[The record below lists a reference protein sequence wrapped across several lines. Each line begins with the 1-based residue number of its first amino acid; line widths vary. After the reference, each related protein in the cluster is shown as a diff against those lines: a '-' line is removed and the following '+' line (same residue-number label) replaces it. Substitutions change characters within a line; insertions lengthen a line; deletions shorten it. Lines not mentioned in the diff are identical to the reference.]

1 MNDNET
7 GTQHSTFAG
16 RVKAAREAQNL
27 TRDELAARLGL
38 TPKTLVGWESGKTR
52 PRSNKTQ
59 MLAAILNV
67 SLRWLISGIAETAQE
82 GVQQRVDPP
91 RGATLRDILDEMREL
106 KSELDASA
114 KKLNR
119 LEQQLEDAL

>member
-7 GTQHSTFAG
+7 GEQHSTFAG

-38 TPKTLVGWESGKTR
+38 TPKTLAGWESGKTR

-67 SLRWLISGIAETAQE
+67 SLRWLISGIAESAQE
-82 GVQQRVDPP
+82 GVQKRVDPP
-91 RGATLRDILDEMREL
+91 RGAALRDILDEMREL
-106 KSELDASA
+106 KTELTASA

-119 LEQQLEDAL
+119 LERQLEDSL